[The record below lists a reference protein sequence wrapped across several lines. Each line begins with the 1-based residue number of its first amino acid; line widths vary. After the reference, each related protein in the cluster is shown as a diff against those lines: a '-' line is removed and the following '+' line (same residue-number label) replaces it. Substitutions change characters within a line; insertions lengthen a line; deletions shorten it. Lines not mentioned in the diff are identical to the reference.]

1 MAHASDVPSP
11 GAIVSA
17 AFVLLWTTGLLA
29 GMAYVRGGREAVR
42 LVLPRLAISVPL
54 AALLFLVAS
63 FVSNRF
69 SNLAIGVVLI
79 PVVFVTLGLQIRRY
93 RHLRATAPDDVRA
106 SVAFT
111 GAIRNFA
118 IVAIVVLIV
127 GSILVSFLA
136 SKAGL

>member
-1 MAHASDVPSP
+1 MLRPMDPSALLF
-11 GAIVSA
+11 G
-17 AFVLLWTTGLLA
+17 AFVMLWTVGFFM
-29 GMAYVRGGREAVR
+29 GMAYLRGGREAVR

-93 RHLRATAPDDVRA
+93 RQLRATAPDDVRA

-118 IVAIVVLIV
+118 ILAIVVLIV
-127 GSILVSFLA
+127 GTILVSFLA